1 VIAGLISIGT
11 NSTRAL
17 VSDIDGGTGRTLLH
31 RSTGTRIG
39 EGLKE
44 RGHLEEAAMQRT
56 LTAIH
61 EHFEAMRH
69 LTPQVQVIATSALR
83 RADNAHEF
91 SERVREITG
100 ATLQIITG
108 DEEARCSFTGAISG
122 VHAPENDRFGVLD
135 TGGGSTE
142 YATGTKEGPD
152 QIVSCEIGAVRLTEA
167 VPELSGTRGAVSE
180 ETLDRAR
187 AIASAG
193 IAPIGSFAK
202 AEHLV
207 FVGGSAT
214 TTISLLAH
222 KREAFAYADLTRT
235 GLQQVISLLRSL
247 DLDARK
253 DLPGMNPQR
262 ADILLA
268 GALVLDAA
276 FKRTL
281 HERAIVSTNDVLLG
295 FLLTR
300 EHSR

>member
-17 VSDIDGGTGRTLLH
+17 VADLDGGTGRTLLH

-44 RGHLEEAAMQRT
+44 RGHLEEAAMERT
-56 LTAIH
+56 LTAIRD
-61 EHFEAMRH
+61 HFHAMQH
-69 LTPQVQVIATSALR
+69 LTPTVRVIATSALR
-83 RADNAHEF
+83 RADNAAEF
-91 SERVREITG
+91 AARVRDITG
-100 ATLQIITG
+100 ATLQIISG
-108 DEEARCSFTGAISG
+108 DEEARCSFTGAVSG
-122 VHAPENDRFGVLD
+122 IAAPGDARFGVLD

-142 YATGTKEGPD
+142 YALGTKERPER
-152 QIVSCEIGAVRLTEA
+152 IISCEIGAVRLTEA
-167 VPELSGTRGAVSE
+167 VPELSGTRGTISE
-180 ETLDRAR
+180 ETMDRACS
-187 AIASAG
+187 IASTA
-193 IAPIGSFAK
+193 IAPIGSFPK

-214 TTISLLAH
+214 TTISVLAE
-222 KREAFAYADLTRT
+222 KRETFAYADLTRT
-235 GLQQVISLLRSL
+235 GLQKVMTLLRSL
-247 DLDARK
+247 DLEARK
-253 DLPGMNPQR
+253 NLPGMNPQR

-268 GALVLDAA
+268 GAVILDAA